1 MLSVRFPDL
10 GGEKSCRTRK
20 PGKREEMG
28 VDRGLAHMC
37 LQMPGPGGAC
47 MLGGLAP
54 ARYIVIG
61 ILVVRASLCAASVP
75 AGYAFGGGAVC
86 AGGGSCATSIGEKC
100 GHDEVE
106 NDELW
111 ALPRT
116 CL

>member
-1 MLSVRFPDL
+1 MKIKTPRKR
-10 GGEKSCRTRK
+10 GGE
-20 PGKREEMG
+20 GA
-28 VDRGLAHMC
+28 DRRRAHMC